1 MKVSHYLPILALASL
16 SMASCGEKQK
26 QREAVQYDINNLDTS
41 AKPGDDFHQFSTGGW
56 AKNNPMSDEYSRY
69 GSFDQL
75 RERNQEQVKGII
87 EELGQSEHA
96 VGTVGQKIG
105 DLYAI
110 GMDSSKLNVDG
121 AAPILKDLEEI
132 KNAKTQDD
140 IVRLV
145 GKIRQYASSP
155 FFGFGVGADQKN
167 SDMNIVMIGQ
177 GGLGMGDRDYYL
189 KDDSTSVAIREGY
202 HRLIKTQFGL
212 IDGAL
217 DQETTKVADAIL
229 KLETEI
235 AKLHMSKEERRIP
248 EKNYNKMKTSELNS
262 KVASFNWNLFFES
275 AGVPE
280 NKKFEEINVRQ
291 LLPVK
296 QTIQLMQRTPIE
308 DVKAYLSWCVINSAA
323 SYLSDNFVNADF
335 EFYGKQI
342 SGKKENQPRWKRV
355 VNSVDGSLS
364 EAVGQIYVE
373 KYFPAEAKAR
383 MVELVKNL
391 QVTLGERI
399 NNLTWMGEETKAKAQ
414 EKLNTFHVKI
424 GYPDKWID
432 YTKLEIKKDSYW
444 ANVVRASQFE
454 HNRMLDDINQPVD
467 KEQWLMPPQMVNAY
481 YMPTTNEI
489 CFPAGILQA
498 PFFYLDGDDAVNYG
512 AIGVVIGHEMS
523 HGFDDQ
529 GSKYDK
535 DGNLVDWWTAEDKA
549 RFDQRAKV
557 LVDHFDAIEVLPGL
571 NANGTFTLGENIG
584 DFGGVQIAYSA
595 FEKTAQAKEGK
606 ELEGY
611 TPAQRFFL
619 SYGGLWAGHIREAE
633 IRRLTQIDPHS
644 LGKWRINGTLPHID
658 AWYKAFD
665 VKDDSKLF
673 IPKEKRADIW

>member
-1 MKVSHYLPILALASL
+1 MRISKFVPVLALSAL
-16 SMASCGEKQK
+16 TLASCGEQK
-26 QREAVQYDINNLDTS
+26 KEREAVKYDINNLDTS
-41 AKPGDDFHQFSTGGW
+41 VKAGDDFHLFSTGGW

-75 RERNQEQVKGII
+75 RERNQEQIKGLI
-87 EELGQSEHA
+87 EELGQSEHKQ
-96 VGTVGQKIG
+96 GSTGQKIG

-121 AAPILKDLEEI
+121 AAPILADLEEI
-132 KNAKTQDD
+132 KNAKTQED
-140 IVRLV
+140 IVKLV

-189 KDDSTSVAIREGY
+189 KDDSTSVALREGY
-202 HRLIKTQFGL
+202 HRLIKTQFAH

-217 DQETTKVADAIL
+217 DAETTKIADAIL

-235 AKLHMSKEERRIP
+235 AKVHTTKEERRIP
-248 EKNYNKMKTSELNS
+248 EKNYNKMKYSELNS
-262 KVASFNWNLFFES
+262 KVANYNWDLFFKS
-275 AGVPE
+275 AGVE
-280 NKKFEEINVRQ
+280 VQFEDINVRQ
-291 LLPVK
+291 LEPIQK
-296 QTIQLMQRTPIE
+296 TIRLMNNTPIE
-308 DVKAYLSWCVINSAA
+308 DVKAYLSWCIINSSA
-323 SYLSDNFVNADF
+323 SYLSDSFANADF
-335 EFYGKQI
+335 DFYGKEM
-342 SGKKENQPRWKRV
+342 SGKKEMQPRWKRV

-364 EAVGQIYVE
+364 EAVGQMYVE
-373 KYFPAEAKAR
+373 KYFPAEAKER
-383 MVELVKNL
+383 MIELVKNL

-399 NNLTWMGEETKAKAQ
+399 QNLTWMGEETKAKAQ

-424 GYPDKWID
+424 GYPDKWKD
-432 YTKLEIKKDSYW
+432 YTSLEIKKDSYW
-444 ANVVRASQFE
+444 ANIVRASQFE
-454 HNRMLDDINQPVD
+454 YKEMLKDINQPVD

-535 DGNLVDWWTAEDKA
+535 DGNLVDWWTADDKA
-549 RFDQRAKV
+549 RFDERAKV
-557 LVDHFDAIEVLPGL
+557 LVNHFDAIEVLPGL

-584 DFGGVQIAYSA
+584 DFGGVQIAYNA

-611 TPAQRFFL
+611 TPEQRFFL
-619 SYGGLWAGHIREAE
+619 AYGGLWAGHIREAE
-633 IRRLTQIDPHS
+633 VRRLTQIDPHS
-644 LGKWRINGTLPHID
+644 LGEWRINGMLPHID

-665 VKDDSKLF
+665 VKEGDKLYL
-673 IPKEKRADIW
+673 PKEKRADIW

>member
-1 MKVSHYLPILALASL
+1 MKKIIPVLALASL
-16 SMASCGEKQK
+16 SLTSCGDKKQAK
-26 QREAVQYDINNLDTS
+26 EAVQYDINNLDTS

-56 AKNNPMSDEYSRY
+56 AANNPMSDEYSRY

-75 RERNQEQVKGII
+75 RERNQEQIKSLI
-87 EELGQSEHA
+87 EELGKSEHA
-96 VGTVGQKIG
+96 QGSTGQKIG

-110 GMDSSKLNVDG
+110 GMDSAKLNADG
-121 AAPILKDLEEI
+121 AAPILQDLEEI
-132 KNAKTQDD
+132 KNAKTQED
-140 IVRLV
+140 IVKLV
-145 GKIRQYASSP
+145 GKIRQYATSP

-167 SDMNIVMIGQ
+167 SDMNIVMIAQ

-189 KDDSTSVAIREGY
+189 KDDSTSVALREGY
-202 HRLIKTQFGL
+202 HRLIKTQFAQ
-212 IDGAL
+212 INGAL
-217 DQETTKVADAIL
+217 DAETTKIADAIL

-235 AKLHMSKEERRIP
+235 AKAHVAKEERRIP
-248 EKNYNKMKTSELNS
+248 EKNYNKMKVSELNS
-262 KVASFNWNLFFES
+262 KVASFAWDTFFTA
-275 AGVPE
+275 AGVE
-280 NKKFEEINVRQ
+280 VKFEEINARQIAPVRRA
-291 LLPVK
+291 
-296 QTIQLMQRTPIE
+296 IQLISSTPMD
-308 DVKAYLSWCVINSAA
+308 DVKAYLAWCVINSSA
-323 SYLSDNFVNADF
+323 SYLSDGFADANFD
-335 EFYGKQI
+335 FYGKEM

-364 EAVGQIYVE
+364 EAVGQMYVE
-373 KYFPAEAKAR
+373 KYFPAEAKER

-399 NNLTWMGEETKAKAQ
+399 NNLTWMGDETKAKAQ
-414 EKLNTFHVKI
+414 AKLNTFHVKI
-424 GYPDKWID
+424 GYPDTWID
-432 YTKLEIKKDSYW
+432 YSPLEIKKDSYW
-444 ANVVRASQFE
+444 ANIVRASQFE
-454 HNRMLDDINQPVD
+454 YKEMLKDINQPVN
-467 KEQWLMPPQMVNAY
+467 KEKWLMPPQMVNAY

-535 DGNLVDWWTAEDKA
+535 DGNLVDWWTADDKA
-549 RFDQRAKV
+549 RFDERAKV

-584 DFGGVQIAYSA
+584 DFGGVQIAYNA
-595 FEKTAQAKEGK
+595 FEKTAQAKEGQ
-606 ELEGY
+606 EVEGY
-611 TPAQRFFL
+611 TPEQRFFL
-619 SYGGLWAGHIREAE
+619 SYGALWAGHIRDAE

-665 VKDDSKLF
+665 VKEGDELYL
-673 IPKEKRADIW
+673 PKEKRADIW